1 MCVNGVSHSGDKGYP
16 GIPGNPSM
24 GLPGSP
30 GQQGPP
36 GPLGQKV
43 KSILKG
49 KNSSHCTMHKYT
61 NLTQTRSESKSY
73 INKGQSEM
81 STINTKETIGE
92 KKQFTTSQK
101 KLLVNNQENRIIWK
115 DPN

>member
-1 MCVNGVSHSGDKGYP
+1 MFVNGVSHSGDKGYP

-36 GPLGQKV
+36 GPSGQKV

-49 KNSSHCTMHKYT
+49 KLNLIVQCT
-61 NLTQTRSESKSY
+61 NTQ
-73 INKGQSEM
+73 I
-81 STINTKETIGE
+81 
-92 KKQFTTSQK
+92 
-101 KLLVNNQENRIIWK
+101 
-115 DPN
+115 